1 MTASEKVEA
10 YFKRDQPFKDG
21 ISLLREIA
29 LNTEMEETLKWG
41 SPVYTVNGKNVL
53 GIMAFKRHFGV
64 WFFNGVFLKDF
75 NKVLK
80 NAQEGKTKA
89 MRHWKFKSMA
99 EIDRAAVLAYME
111 EAIENQKKGLALK
124 PERNQKKVIVPGPL
138 KEVLSNDKSLKAK
151 FDALSPGRRREYC
164 EHISSAKQEKTKW
177 SRLEKIMPLILEGTG
192 LNEMYKN
199 C

>member
-1 MTASEKVEA
+1 
-10 YFKRDQPFKDG
+10 
-21 ISLLREIA
+21 
-29 LNTEMEETLKWG
+29 MEETLKWG

>member
-29 LNTEMEETLKWG
+29 LNTDMEETLKWG